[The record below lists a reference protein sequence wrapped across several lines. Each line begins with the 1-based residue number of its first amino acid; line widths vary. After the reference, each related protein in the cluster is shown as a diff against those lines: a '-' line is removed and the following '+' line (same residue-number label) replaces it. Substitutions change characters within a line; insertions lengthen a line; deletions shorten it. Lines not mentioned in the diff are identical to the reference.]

1 MEAPDVAQ
9 WGQGHTRSFTNPLI
23 SVLQIQQIIGWLAS
37 STLYWILHGSLLSSC
52 CKPAKIGWVRTPRY
66 HVQAVAP
73 AIMSNHT
80 ANRTATVRKTMARD
94 IVDEQQSCAYDQLAT
109 VKSLRAPA
117 TRASLRAPATRASL
131 RAPATR
137 ASLRAPATRA
147 TLAKKVLNHR
157 SHLHASNTHKQQLQ
171 HRVGEGNIDYYWQ
184 DACTSAAHAC
194 TKSSSEEPA
203 TLSQS
208 NSKSMHRAQSQHEVQ
223 LACSDGACISSRV
236 SINC

>member
-117 TRASLRAPATRASL
+117 TRASLRAPATRA
-131 RAPATR
+131 
-137 ASLRAPATRA
+137 